1 MITKKGLTNF
11 ACQRQK
17 WYSLL
22 PKLQNLIF
30 FQFFSPVRSVMIV
43 APGDPIPPHLQPQQK
58 LQLQQM
64 SSDHPPPIEDAG
76 GAPSNLAITMT
87 AASNGLNSEMYYG

>member
-1 MITKKGLTNF
+1 MIENNEISTLCLIG
-11 ACQRQK
+11 
-17 WYSLL
+17 
-22 PKLQNLIF
+22 KLHLF
-30 FQFFSPVRSVMIV
+30 PFFSPVRSVMIV